1 MPYDPVLVAPMRE
14 ELSDVGFTE
23 LKSPEEVEQFMAET
37 SGTTFVV
44 VNSVC
49 GCAAGSA
56 RPGVLLAVQGAQS
69 PDRLGTVFAGQ
80 DLDATAKLRGY
91 VSSYPPSSPSFFL
104 FKGGEVVHVVPR
116 HQIEGRAPQEI
127 AEVLSG
133 AFAEFCG

>member
-14 ELSDVGFTE
+14 ELTDVGFKE

-56 RPGVLLAVQGAQS
+56 RPGS
-69 PDRLGTVFAGQ
+69 PG
-80 DLDATAKLRGY
+80 
-91 VSSYPPSSPSFFL
+91 P
-104 FKGGEVVHVVPR
+104 
-116 HQIEGRAPQEI
+116 
-127 AEVLSG
+127 
-133 AFAEFCG
+133 